1 MEIRDIFCNTVASR
15 VGYPYIWGA
24 RGPDRF
30 DCCGLVEWA
39 MAKIGRPFTNAKGTV
54 IDIRACD
61 LLDIFHKNK
70 VIKGCESLGSL
81 YLFSSKKNPAQI
93 SHVCVYFR
101 KWKNGK
107 KWLIGAN
114 GGGSIN
120 ISESIAF
127 ASGAMVKVV
136 PDTYRET
143 DMQFIVDPFLG
154 ET

>member
-24 RGPDRF
+24 RGPDQF

-39 MAKIGRPFTNAKGTV
+39 MAKIGRPFAH
-54 IDIRACD
+54 DICSAD
-61 LLDIFHKNK
+61 LLNIFHKNK
-70 VIKGCESLGSL
+70 VIRGCESLGSL

-120 ISESIAF
+120 TNEEIAF
-127 ASGAMVKVV
+127 TSLAMVKVV
-136 PDTYRET
+136 PDTYRAT
-143 DMQFIVDPFLG
+143 DLQFIVDPFMG